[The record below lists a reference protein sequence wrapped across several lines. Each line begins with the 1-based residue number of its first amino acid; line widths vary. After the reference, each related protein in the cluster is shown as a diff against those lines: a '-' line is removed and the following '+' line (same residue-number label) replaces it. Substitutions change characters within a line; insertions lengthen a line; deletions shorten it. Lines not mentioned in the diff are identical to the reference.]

1 MKRFMRQA
9 LGTSG
14 AIFGTGRRRG
24 SRTFL
29 YSFAAIAVLV
39 GVVNI
44 LNVIT
49 IQHGEADHRLI
60 GPLIAE
66 GSSWLSLDRKSVV

>member
-1 MKRFMRQA
+1 MKRFIRQG

-14 AIFGTGRRRG
+14 AIFGTDG
-24 SRTFL
+24 SRVGRTFL

-44 LNVIT
+44 LNIIT
-49 IQHGEADHRLI
+49 TQHGEADHRLI
-60 GPLIAE
+60 GP
-66 GSSWLSLDRKSVV
+66 